1 MSKHSKRYR
10 EIAKDIDREK
20 RYTLAEAVKLALGEK
35 RTKFDE
41 TVELAARLGVDP
53 RQADQNVRGTVVLP
67 AGTGQ
72 SHRVLVFAKGE
83 KAREAEA
90 AGADFVGSDEIV
102 KKIQE
107 ENWLDF
113 DKVVATPD
121 MMAQV
126 GRIGKILGPR
136 GLMPNPKVGTV
147 TQDVAKAVREIK
159 SGKVEFRVDKGGIV
173 HVPIGKASF
182 GPERLLQNAGALLSA
197 LMRAKPAAAKGN
209 YIRSVTLSTTMG
221 PGVKI
226 DPLEARGPSAAA

>member
-1 MSKHSKRYR
+1 MAKQGKRYR
-10 EIAKDIDREK
+10 EIAKDVDRER
-20 RYTLAEAVKLALGEK
+20 RYPLAEAIERALGPK
-35 RTKFDE
+35 RCKFDE
-41 TVELAARLGVDP
+41 TVEIAARLGVDP
-53 RQADQNVRGTVVLP
+53 RQADQNVRGTVILP
-67 AGTGQ
+67 AGTGKSQ
-72 SHRVLVFAKGE
+72 RVLVFAKGD

-90 AGADFVGSDEIV
+90 AGADVVGADELV

-147 TQDVAKAVREIK
+147 TLDVAKAVREIK

-173 HVPIGKASF
+173 HAPIGKASF
-182 GPERLLQNAGALLSA
+182 GPEKLVENANALLSA
-197 LMRAKPAAAKGN
+197 LVRAKPAAAKGN
-209 YIRSVTLSTTMG
+209 YVRSITVSTTMG
-221 PGVKI
+221 PGVKV
-226 DPLEARGPSAAA
+226 DPLEARATAAAA